1 MFHKFCR
8 LQIIFVTLSLLFFV
22 PPFSGHAAVTSS
34 TVPLDSWVYPAL
46 DKLTGLGLIN
56 SSLAGSRP
64 YSRLEAARQVQEA
77 ALLIEDVAVPP
88 VALELLQ
95 RLETEL
101 AVSLTELED
110 DGAVTGYFKPV
121 RQLRADYIYQD
132 GDSSHYPPTNARQFA
147 LNKNNSGIDY
157 DEHHNGQLTLQGDG
171 RIGRSLGFEWQ
182 PLLLSNSSD
191 DLDVKWLTTRA
202 ALGLGAFEIS
212 VGRQSL
218 SWGQGYN
225 GTLLLTNNAKPLD
238 MVRINNPSPILLPW
252 VFKYLGPFHFDV
264 FWSRLEEDR
273 VVSEPYFAGMRFNM
287 KPLPWV
293 EFGATRTV
301 MFGGD
306 GRPDVD
312 FDDFITILGGKNLDG
327 DEDNS
332 NSIASIDMRIYLPF
346 LWGAEI
352 YGEFGGEDEANHL
365 FSSTAGLVGVYLPQV
380 EPTGRLSL
388 RLEYADFPKDNAWYR
403 HGSYQSGYT
412 YENHIMGHHV
422 GGAAKDYFVEA
433 QLLLRRDLQLT
444 LGFDYQKRGYNQPEK
459 EEHYQ
464 SSAEVTWWMNK
475 NIRFELLGSL
485 DQTENFDFVSDN
497 NPDFYYSRFS
507 MIYSW

>member
-1 MFHKFCR
+1 MFPRFRHV
-8 LQIIFVTLSLLFFV
+8 LIIFVTLGLLVFV
-22 PPFSGHAAVTSS
+22 PAHSAYASLTSS
-34 TVPLDSWVYPAL
+34 SIPLDSWVYPAL
-46 DKLTGLGLIN
+46 DKLTGFGLIN

-77 ALLIEDVAVPP
+77 NLLMNEVSAPA

-101 AVSLTELED
+101 AESLTELADEST
-110 DGAVTGYFKPV
+110 ATGYLKPV
-121 RQLRADYIYQD
+121 RQLRVDYIYQD
-132 GDSSHYPPTNARQFA
+132 GDSSHYPGTDARQFA
-147 LNKNNSGIDY
+147 LNKNNFGIDY
-157 DEHHNGQLTLQGDG
+157 TDHHNGQLTLQGDG

-182 PLLLSNSSD
+182 PLLLSTSSD
-191 DLDVKWLTTRA
+191 DLDLKWLTTRVS
-202 ALGLGAFEIS
+202 LGLGAFEVS

-273 VVSEPYFAGMRFNM
+273 AVPEPYFAGMRFNM
-287 KPLPWV
+287 RPLPWV
-293 EFGATRTV
+293 ELGATRTI

-312 FDDFITILGGKNLDG
+312 FFDFLDILVGENLNG

-352 YGEFGGEDEANHL
+352 YGEFGGEDEAGHL
-365 FSSTAGLVGVYLPQV
+365 FSSTAGLIGVYLPQV
-380 EPTGRLSL
+380 EPSGRLSL
-388 RLEYADFPKDNAWYR
+388 RLEYADLSKHSGPAPPWYR
-403 HGSYQSGYT
+403 HGTYQSGYT

-422 GGAAKDYFVEA
+422 GGAAKDYFIEA

-444 LGFDYQKRGYNQPEK
+444 LGFDYQ
-459 EEHYQ
+459 
-464 SSAEVTWWMNK
+464 
-475 NIRFELLGSL
+475 
-485 DQTENFDFVSDN
+485 
-497 NPDFYYSRFS
+497 
-507 MIYSW
+507 